1 MNSSLTLTVEI
12 PSNRSKQRLVILI
25 IMTILQT
32 KNITQKGRNGCDITK

>member
-1 MNSSLTLTVEI
+1 MNSSLTVTVKI

-32 KNITQKGRNGCDITK
+32 NKITQKGRNGCEITK